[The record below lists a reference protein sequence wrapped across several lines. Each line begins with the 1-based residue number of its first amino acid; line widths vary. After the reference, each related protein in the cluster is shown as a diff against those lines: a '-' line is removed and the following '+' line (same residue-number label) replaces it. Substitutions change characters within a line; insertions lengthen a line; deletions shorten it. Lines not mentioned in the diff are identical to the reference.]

1 MTRLHFDPDQLEQKN
16 IYKLLTGAVIPRPI
30 GWISTISPDGIRN
43 LAPFSY
49 FNIISD
55 DPPHVIFSTVR
66 NSGAN
71 KDTLNNVLQTG
82 EFVVNMVTEDTVE
95 AANMTSASVP
105 ADVDEFTLAG
115 VTPLPATLVK
125 PSLVAESPIQFECR
139 MVHHYEVEQH
149 RFGGAVLVV
158 GRVVMIHI
166 DNRIVSDDFRIDTQL
181 YRPVARLAGSN
192 YSTLGN
198 IFSIKRS

>member
-1 MTRLHFDPDQLEQKN
+1 MTRLHFDPDHLEQKN

-55 DPPHVIFSTVR
+55 DPPHVVFSTVR

-71 KDTLNNVLQTG
+71 KDTLKNVLQTG

-95 AANMTSASVP
+95 AANTTSANVP

-115 VTPLPATLVK
+115 VTPIPATLVK
-125 PSLVAESPIQFECR
+125 PSLVAESPVQFECR